1 MGTLG
6 SILSTG
12 INAVKRQSS
21 DHFTTLRDYQHA
33 SKIFRPNNSSLLPK
47 SKNWFH
53 IFFEL
58 DPAAITAVNTAL
70 AGADANFRINWDPD
84 NLPILGILAK
94 TVKLP
99 GFKFDVKKNN
109 QYNRWSLTTTKVNYD
124 PVEISFWDDTVDTIR
139 GFWYAYYQYM
149 VQDPNYVSFQAA
161 QSQGIAIPFQWMPSI
176 PNLETLYSTP
186 SNWGVN
192 YGLDTVSSSANVNA
206 VVSSALNRTNPFFR
220 SIRIYQFNRQTNADP
235 SIGPQYSEYVLVNP
249 VISSFAHD
257 TVDFSSSEY
266 MQNKMTVEFET
277 VLYNAGLVNDDE
289 IASWDA
295 VLQRFFDN
303 TPSPLAGTN
312 PNLNEAN
319 QLGSV
324 LASSF
329 VLGTE
334 AVQLGRNTGQATTAT
349 VLTAA
354 IGTATTIE
362 SAISGPSNLQLQVPT
377 VVDGY
382 GTSGQPPSL
391 PTQLIQSGIVP
402 LIATKAGV

>member
-1 MGTLG
+1 MGTFNQ
-6 SILSTG
+6 IINTG
-12 INAVKRQSS
+12 INALNRQNNS
-21 DHFTTLRDYQHA
+21 HFTTLRDYQHA
-33 SKIFRPNNSSLLPK
+33 SRIFTPNHSSLLPK

-58 DPAAITAVNTAL
+58 DPVVISAVNASL
-70 AGADANFRINWDPD
+70 GAANASFRINWDPD

-109 QYNRWSLTTTKVNYD
+109 QYNRWSLTNTKINYD
-124 PVEISFWDDTVDTIR
+124 PVEVSFWDDTVDTIR

-149 VQDPNYVSFQAA
+149 VQDPKYVNFEAA

-176 PNLETLYSTP
+176 NNLETLYSTP

-192 YGLDTVSSSANVNA
+192 YGLDTTNA
-206 VVSSALNRTNPFFR
+206 AGSPLNRTNPFFR
-220 SIRIYQFNRQTNADP
+220 SIRIYQFNRQTNSDP
-235 SIGPQYSEYVLVNP
+235 SVGPQYTEYVLVNP
-249 VISSFAHD
+249 VISSFDHD
-257 TVDFSSSEY
+257 TVDFSTSEY
-266 MQNKMTVEFET
+266 MQNKMTIEFET
-277 VLYNAGLVNDDE
+277 VLYNSGLVEDDE

-303 TPSPLAGTN
+303 TPSPLSGIN
-312 PNLNEAN
+312 PNVNEAN

-329 VLGTE
+329 ILGTE
-334 AVQLGRNTGQATTAT
+334 ISQVARNTGQATTST
-349 VLTAA
+349 VLAAA
-354 IGTATTIE
+354 IGTEQTIQA
-362 SAISGPSNLQLQVPT
+362 AINGPTNLQLQVPT

-382 GTSGQPPSL
+382 GTGGQPPTL
-391 PTQLIQSGIVP
+391 PPGIVP
-402 LIATKAGV
+402 LIATKVGL

>member
-6 SILSTG
+6 QILSVG
-12 INAVKRQSS
+12 INAAQRQSNN
-21 DHFTTLRDYQHA
+21 HYTTLRDYQHA

-58 DPAAITAVNTAL
+58 DPAVITAVNAAL
-70 AGADANFRINWDPD
+70 STADANYRINWNPD
-84 NLPILGILAK
+84 NLPILGVLAK
-94 TVKLP
+94 TTKLP

-109 QYNRWSLTTTKVNYD
+109 QYNRWSLTTTKVSYD
-124 PVEISFWDDTVDTIR
+124 PVEVTFWDDTVDTIR

-149 VQDPNYVSFQAA
+149 IQDPTYVNFQAA
-161 QSQGIAIPFQWMPSI
+161 QSQGIAVPYQWSPSI

-186 SNWGVN
+186 STWGVN
-192 YGLDTVSSSANVNA
+192 YGLDTVSTSGSAFNK
-206 VVSSALNRTNPFFR
+206 TNPFLR
-220 SIRIYQFNRQTNADP
+220 TVRIYQFNRQTNSDP
-235 SIGPQYSEYVLVNP
+235 SVGPQYTEYVLVNP
-249 VISSFAHD
+249 VISSFDHD
-257 TVDFSSSEY
+257 TVDFSSSDY
-266 MQNKMTVEFET
+266 MQNRMSIEFET
-277 VLYNAGLVNDDE
+277 VLYNSGLVQDDE

-303 TPSPLAGTN
+303 TPSPLSSVN
-312 PNLNEAN
+312 PNVNEAN

-324 LASSF
+324 LGSSF

-334 AVQLGRNTGQATTAT
+334 VVQLGRNTGQATTAT

-354 IGTATTIE
+354 VGTAETIQ
-362 SAISGPSNLQLQVPT
+362 SAINGPVNLQLQVPT

-382 GTSGQPPSL
+382 G
-391 PTQLIQSGIVP
+391 QSGLPPQI
-402 LIATKAGV
+402 G